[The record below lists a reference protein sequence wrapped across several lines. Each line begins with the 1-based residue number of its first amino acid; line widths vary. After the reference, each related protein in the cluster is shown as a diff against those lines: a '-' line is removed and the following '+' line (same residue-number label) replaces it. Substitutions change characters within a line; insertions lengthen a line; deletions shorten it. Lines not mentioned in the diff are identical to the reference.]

1 MPSTSSPET
10 RIVEALV
17 YRLTE
22 VTPTVLLGYTALGV
36 DEELPKP
43 AILVQLESLQEQ
55 GRQGSRVKMQMSL
68 NVSVVIKTNEEST
81 YALMDL
87 TRSIR
92 AIFTTGERL
101 VPEARN
107 TQFSETQFDIAPN
120 HGQLSF
126 ADIQLTIDVIL

>member
-22 VTPTVLLGYTALGV
+22 VTPNVLLGYTALGL

-68 NVSVVIKTNEEST
+68 NISVVIKTNEEST
-81 YALMDL
+81 YALLDL

-92 AIFTTGERL
+92 ALFITGERW

-126 ADIQLTIDVIL
+126 ADIQLTIDVIF

>member
-22 VTPTVLLGYTALGV
+22 ITPTVLLGYSALGLHE
-36 DEELPKP
+36 DLPVP

-55 GRQGSRVKMQMSL
+55 GRQGSRVKTQMSL
-68 NVSVVIKTNEEST
+68 NISVVIKTNEDST

-92 AIFTTGERL
+92 AVFTTGERW
-101 VPEARN
+101 VPEARS
-107 TQFSETQFDIAPN
+107 TQLSETQFDIAPN
-120 HGQLSF
+120 LGQLSF
-126 ADIQLTIDVIL
+126 ADIQLIIDVIL

>member
-10 RIVEALV
+10 RIVEALL

-22 VTPTVLLGYTALGV
+22 ITPTVLLGYTALGL

-43 AILVQLESLQEQ
+43 AILVQLESLREQ

-68 NVSVVIKTNEEST
+68 NISVVIKTNEEST

-92 AIFTTGERL
+92 AVFTAGERW
-101 VPEARN
+101 VSEARN